1 MELNAPGL
9 ENELVRLE
17 PIGEQHWLTI
27 NTADIQEAFWRWMP
41 AQRGGTSLRAY
52 FDFILQAQ
60 AAGLAATFVLF
71 RQSDGAFAG
80 ITGMNEINK
89 LHRRV
94 RIAIAWHPP
103 ELGSPEL
110 YKAGQLAMI
119 QRAYDWRAK
128 RVEWQ
133 VNTDNKFILEELAKI
148 GPTREALFRNFER
161 TADGVW
167 VDKAIFS
174 MTRPE
179 MVEAIARLEREI
191 A

>member
-27 NTADIQEAFWRWMP
+27 NTAEIQEAFWRWMP
-41 AQRGGTSLRAY
+41 AQRGGASLRAY
-52 FDFILQAQ
+52 FDFILKAQ

-133 VNTDNKFILEELAKI
+133 INPNNKFIVEELAKI

-179 MVEAIARLEREI
+179 MAQAIARLEREI

>member
-9 ENELVRLE
+9 ENALVRFE
-17 PIGEQHWLTI
+17 PMGEQHWLTI
-27 NTADIQEAFWRWMP
+27 NTSDIQEAFWRWMP

-52 FDFILQAQ
+52 FDYILQAQ
-60 AAGLAATFVLF
+60 KLGMAATFILF

-110 YKAGQLAMI
+110 YKAGQLAMF

-133 VNTDNKFILEELAKI
+133 VNPNNTFFMEELAQI
-148 GPTREALFRNFER
+148 GPTEEARFRNFER
-161 TADGVW
+161 TADGLW
-167 VDKAIFS
+167 VDKVIYS
-174 MTRPE
+174 MTRAE
-179 MVEAIARLEREI
+179 MVEAIARLERDI

>member
-27 NTADIQEAFWRWMP
+27 NTTEIQEAFWRWMP
-41 AQRGGTSLRAY
+41 AQRGGASLRAY
-52 FDFILQAQ
+52 FDFILKAQ

-174 MTRPE
+174 MTHPE
-179 MVEAIARLEREI
+179 MAQAIARLEREI

>member
-27 NTADIQEAFWRWMP
+27 NTTEIQEAFWRWMP
-41 AQRGGTSLRAY
+41 AQRGGASLRAY
-52 FDFILQAQ
+52 FDFILKAQ

-179 MVEAIARLEREI
+179 MAQAIARLEREI

>member
-1 MELNAPGL
+1 MELRAPGL
-9 ENELVRLE
+9 ENAMVRLQ
-17 PIGEQHWLTI
+17 PMGEQS
-27 NTADIQEAFWRWMP
+27 
-41 AQRGGTSLRAY
+41 GGPSLRAY

-60 AAGLAATFVLF
+60 KLGMAATFILF

-80 ITGMNEINK
+80 ITGMNKINK

-103 ELGSPEL
+103 ELGSPAL

-133 VNTDNKFILEELAKI
+133 VNPQNKFIMDELAKI
-148 GPTREALFRNFER
+148 GPTQEAHFRNFER
-161 TADGVW
+161 TADGLW
-167 VDKAIFS
+167 VDKVVFS
-174 MTRPE
+174 MTRSE
-179 MVEAIARLEREI
+179 MVEAIARLERDI

>member
-9 ENELVRLE
+9 ENERVRLE
-17 PIGEQHWLTI
+17 PIGEEHWLTI
-27 NTADIQEAFWRWMP
+27 NTAEIQEAFWRWMP

-94 RIAIAWHPP
+94 RLAIAWHPP

-128 RVEWQ
+128 RIEWQ
-133 VNTDNKFILEELAKI
+133 VNPNNKFIVEELAKI

-179 MVEAIARLEREI
+179 MVEAIARLKREI

>member
-27 NTADIQEAFWRWMP
+27 NTAEIQEAFWRWMP
-41 AQRGGTSLRAY
+41 AQRGGASLRAY
-52 FDFILQAQ
+52 FDFILKAQ

-179 MVEAIARLEREI
+179 MAQAIARLEREI